1 MIISAEAKQR
11 VIEWLKTP
19 RIYRNPTNRE
29 GLAKELGIS
38 VSTIS
43 TYAQTLRKE
52 GSLPVL
58 AKSDK
63 KFNALS
69 KQLME
74 FTPEEILEYKRHV
87 YDTAM
92 EKDSSA
98 KDKELF
104 AKIQGLIVDK
114 SDVKVK
120 FELSADELARIEQ
133 QARERNI
140 GEGLAVG
147 EGTLPRQL
155 PVFSPKIRQD
165 K

>member
-69 KQLME
+69 RQLMD

-114 SDVKVK
+114 SKVEMRL
-120 FELSADELARIEQ
+120 ELTADDIARRNLE
-133 QARERNI
+133 AERKLR
-140 GEGLAVG
+140 EGL
-147 EGTLPRQL
+147 
-155 PVFSPKIRQD
+155 
-165 K
+165 

>member
-63 KFNALS
+63 KFDALS
-69 KQLME
+69 RQLMD

-114 SDVKVK
+114 SEAKVRL
-120 FELSADELARIEQ
+120 ELTADDIARRNLE
-133 QARERNI
+133 AERKLR
-140 GEGLAVG
+140 EGL
-147 EGTLPRQL
+147 
-155 PVFSPKIRQD
+155 
-165 K
+165 

>member
-43 TYAQTLRKE
+43 TYAQTLRNE

-114 SDVKVK
+114 SKVEMRL
-120 FELSADELARIEQ
+120 ELTADDIARRNLE
-133 QARERNI
+133 AERKLR
-140 GEGLAVG
+140 EGL
-147 EGTLPRQL
+147 
-155 PVFSPKIRQD
+155 
-165 K
+165 